1 MNEASS
7 KRHAYLA
14 DRRGKVIPDG
24 SWPPGREAPAS
35 LERVRRFLNTRNP
48 ESDADLLT
56 TAAELREWLMVEGF
70 RATRASRAEVA
81 SVRELR
87 ASLHVLVV
95 ANANRSTDD
104 GALRSL
110 TLLAAQRPVRF
121 SFSSS
126 PSATSPVSSR
136 SSATSSATVAPSCRG
151 VDAVIATILSIVAS
165 AMADATWPRLK
176 ACGHCGWVVYDRTK
190 NQSVSWCAEEACGS
204 RSRARSYRAR
214 HRGE

>member
-1 MNEASS
+1 MNEAASR
-7 KRHAYLA
+7 RHEYLA
-14 DRRGKVIPDG
+14 DRRGK
-24 SWPPGREAPAS
+24 
-35 LERVRRFLNTRNP
+35 
-48 ESDADLLT
+48 LLT

-70 RATRASRAEVA
+70 RARRASRAELA

-87 ASLHVLVV
+87 ACLHVLVV
-95 ANANRSTDD
+95 ANAHRSTDD

-110 TLLAAQRPVRF
+110 TLLAEERPVRF
-121 SFSSS
+121 TFASS
-126 PSATSPVSSR
+126 AI
-136 SSATSSATVAPSCRG
+136 SSATSSATPSVMSRSSANLAPSCRG

-165 AMADATWPRLK
+165 AMAEATWPRLK

-214 HRGE
+214 HRSE